1 MKYFLGFLACALV
14 VSLSNGQSNSGNIQG
29 TVSDSTGAALPKA
42 TVTVRNLDT
51 GATVSTETTDAGLY
65 SAPNLPPGRYA
76 LTVEAPNFKKYV
88 REGVTVPTGTT
99 VTLDIQMQ
107 LGMVSEN
114 VVVSADASQLESA
127 TSRQRSFSVKPVGP
141 LCLCHGR
148 HDPDQSRCV
157 ESSLRA

>member
-1 MKYFLGFLACALV
+1 MCGGRSMKYFLGFLACALV

-88 REGVTVPTGTT
+88 REGVTVPTD
-99 VTLDIQMQ
+99 LS
-107 LGMVSEN
+107 MVSRSLWFLLIRNGIKVYQRTEYKN
-114 VVVSADASQLESA
+114 SRYCKAIFRLNLVSLVTAS
-127 TSRQRSFSVKPVGP
+127 SV
-141 LCLCHGR
+141 
-148 HDPDQSRCV
+148 
-157 ESSLRA
+157 